1 MFELNNL
8 LNVSS
13 YFIFS
18 ILLLLYINKILHFKG
33 SKGINLTKPYPLI
46 GHLFAFYHHKGDTLF
61 QWFCGLIISS
71 PTATFVVH
79 RPFGERVVMT
89 GNPANVEHILKT
101 KFNNYQKGPIFRNT
115 LRDFLGDGI
124 LNVDGE
130 TWKLQRQVAIHEFNT
145 KSLRKYI
152 ENVVDFE
159 LFHRLIPILTNTA
172 QEGTILDLQDVLQ
185 RFTFD
190 NICKISF
197 GYDPEYLTPSLPRG
211 EFADALED
219 ATMISTR
226 RFRVLF
232 PLVWKIRRFFNIGS
246 EKRLKEAVL
255 EVREFARSIIR
266 QRKQRTKPSIETE
279 DLLSRFL
286 NNGQFEEENVIDIVI
301 AFILGGRDTTS
312 TALTWFFWVLQKNH
326 VVEKE
331 ILKEVQNRKNGHE
344 GDSSYQTGAQTG
356 CSSFTQVKEMVYTHA
371 ALCESMRL
379 YPPVPADTKQAE
391 ADDVLPDG
399 TPVRQGMRVSYFPY
413 AMGRLESIWGPH
425 WAEYRPERW
434 LEVDVDADETNKW
447 RFVPRDGY
455 SYPVFQ
461 AGARTCIG
469 KEMAFLQMKRV
480 VAGILS
486 KFRVIPVIKEGLEP
500 IYVPN
505 LTAKMEGGLL
515 VRIEERIV

>member
-1 MFELNNL
+1 MFELNNFMYFYL
-8 LNVSS
+8 LFVVP
-13 YFIFS
+13 I
-18 ILLLLYINKILHFKG
+18 ILLSHITKLFHSKS
-33 SKGINLTKPYPLI
+33 SKGIDLTKPYPFI
-46 GHLFAFYHHKGDTLF
+46 GHLFAFYRHKGDTLF

-71 PTATFVVH
+71 PSATFVVH

-101 KFNNYQKGPIFRNT
+101 NFNNYQKGPIFRNT

-124 LNVDGE
+124 LNVDGD
-130 TWKLQRQVAIHEFNT
+130 TWRGQRQVAIHEFNT
-145 KSLRKYI
+145 KSLRNYI

-159 LFHRLIPILTNTA
+159 LFDRLIPILTNAA
-172 QEGTILDLQDVLQ
+172 QNGTVLDLQDILQ

-197 GYDPEYLTPSLPRG
+197 GYDPEYLSPSLPRG
-211 EFADALED
+211 KFADALED

-232 PLVWKIRRFFNIGS
+232 PLVWKIRRFFNTGT

-255 EVREFARSIIR
+255 EVREFARSLIK
-266 QRKQRTKPSIETE
+266 QRKQSTKPSVETE

-286 NNGQFEEENVIDIVI
+286 NSGQFEEENVIDIVI

-326 VVEKE
+326 VAEKE
-331 ILKEVQNRKNGHE
+331 ILKEVKNSRNNNASNKPS
-344 GDSSYQTGAQTG
+344 DQIG
-356 CSSFTQVKEMVYTHA
+356 CSSFSEVKEMVYTHA

-391 ADDVLPDG
+391 TDDVLPDG

-434 LEVDVDADETNKW
+434 LEKVDGGGEGETKW
-447 RFVPRDGY
+447 QFVPRDTY

-480 VAGILS
+480 VAGILA
-486 KFRVIPVIKEGLEP
+486 KFKVIPVIKDGFEP
-500 IYVPN
+500 VYVPN

-515 VRIEERIV
+515 VKIEERVA